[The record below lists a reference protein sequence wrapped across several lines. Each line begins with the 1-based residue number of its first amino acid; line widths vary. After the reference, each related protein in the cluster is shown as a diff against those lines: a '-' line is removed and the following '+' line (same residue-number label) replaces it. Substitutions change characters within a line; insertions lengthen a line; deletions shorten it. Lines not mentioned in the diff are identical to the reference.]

1 MKVNYSQRE
10 QIMPSSIILLNETQ
24 RGKQRESLDIKEFAA
39 TYDIWIERVIA
50 RTTVMVRMAFI
61 FLKKTTTVIMSHT
74 QTEIIIYSRL
84 N

>member
-1 MKVNYSQRE
+1 
-10 QIMPSSIILLNETQ
+10 MPSSIILLNETQ
-24 RGKQRESLDIKEFAA
+24 RGKQRESSDIKEFAD
-39 TYDIWIERVIA
+39 TYDIWIERVIV
-50 RTTVMVRMAFI
+50 RTTAMVRMAFI